1 VNAAKCGGEKKM
13 KREVKFKE
21 FEGTKFYYIDV
32 GSGTHG
38 KVSFRLWLSSKLVR
52 EEEGSLF
59 IEFPLNA
66 QIVKTEK
73 GNYVAKPGP
82 GVIYDVFV
90 DCGYRGDAEFQ
101 VDDPEILKVGYVVYR
116 SPVGSLGVSTGAL
129 VYEPTG
135 KPIIVRWCRSGR
147 LYGSP
152 AKGITKY
159 YPDGTVEELDDADD
173 VSDLESA
180 LS

>member
-1 VNAAKCGGEKKM
+1 M
-13 KREVKFKE
+13 
-21 FEGTKFYYIDV
+21 YYIDV

-52 EEEGSLF
+52 EEEGYLYV
-59 IEFPLNA
+59 EFPLHA
-66 QIVKTEK
+66 QIIKTEK

-101 VDDPEILKVGYVVYR
+101 VEVDDPEILQLDYVVYH
-116 SPVGSLGVSTGAL
+116 SPVGSLGVSRGAL
-129 VYEPTG
+129 VYVPSG
-135 KPIIVRWCRSGR
+135 KPIIVRWKRTGR

-152 AKGITKY
+152 AKGTTKY
-159 YPDGTVEELDDADD
+159 YPDGTVEELDGADD
-173 VSDLESA
+173 VSDLKSA
-180 LS
+180 LE

>member
-1 VNAAKCGGEKKM
+1 VGGEKM
-13 KREVKFKE
+13 KRYEVKYKE

-38 KVSFRLWLSSKLVR
+38 KISFRLWISSKLVQR
-52 EEEGSLF
+52 DEEGSLF
-59 IEFPLNA
+59 IESPLNA

-90 DCGYRGDAEFQ
+90 DCGYRGGAEFTI
-101 VDDPEILKVGYVVYR
+101 DDPEILQLGYVAYR
-116 SPVGSLGVSTGAL
+116 SPVGSLGVSRGAL
-129 VYEPTG
+129 VYVPSG
-135 KPIIVRWCRSGR
+135 KPIIVRWKRTGR

-173 VSDLESA
+173 VSDLKSA
-180 LS
+180 LE